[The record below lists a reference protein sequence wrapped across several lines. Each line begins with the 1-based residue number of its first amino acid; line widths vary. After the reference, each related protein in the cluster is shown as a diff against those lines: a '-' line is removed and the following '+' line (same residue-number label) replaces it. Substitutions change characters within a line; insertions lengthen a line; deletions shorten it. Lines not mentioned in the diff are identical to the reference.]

1 MFFNRKDTK
10 TVNAALPAA
19 YFESPNRPLC
29 LEKMEEAIRGEG
41 KKKKGAIIK
50 LYIENFKL
58 FNDTFGY
65 DYGGLLLEEIARF
78 MAGTLNAD
86 VYRYAGVEF
95 ISIME
100 GASFTQA
107 SEAVERVLER
117 FESTW
122 RINDLDCMCAVDMGV
137 VLYPERA
144 QSAEEA
150 AKHLDLA
157 VSESA
162 SKGQN
167 QYTFYNQELEDKI
180 CRKQIIAQNIKNA
193 IKSGEGIEVRYR
205 PTFNLE
211 RQQFTR
217 AEGYLRLFSPEL
229 GVLSAQEFLP
239 VAEELGLICAVNE
252 FELRR
257 ACKLIKELLAE
268 KKDFETIAVLISPI
282 MFLQEH
288 FPDDVR
294 AMLKEYDIPANK
306 LAFEIT
312 ESVLID
318 SFARVNI
325 VMQELS
331 DMEIEFVLNE
341 FGTGYSGINN
351 ILSLPIDVLKL
362 ERLFVWQLEEN
373 PRSGYIIQG
382 LIQIAHNLGLKLIA
396 EGVETENQIQRL
408 AEYGCRYEQGFYY
421 SPTVDVLG
429 LKELLNPIQE

>member
-211 RQQFTR
+211 RQQFSR
-217 AEGYLRLFSPEL
+217 SEVYLRLFSP
-229 GVLSAQEFLP
+229 
-239 VAEELGLICAVNE
+239 
-252 FELRR
+252 
-257 ACKLIKELLAE
+257 
-268 KKDFETIAVLISPI
+268 
-282 MFLQEH
+282 
-288 FPDDVR
+288 
-294 AMLKEYDIPANK
+294 
-306 LAFEIT
+306 
-312 ESVLID
+312 
-318 SFARVNI
+318 
-325 VMQELS
+325 
-331 DMEIEFVLNE
+331 
-341 FGTGYSGINN
+341 
-351 ILSLPIDVLKL
+351 
-362 ERLFVWQLEEN
+362 
-373 PRSGYIIQG
+373 
-382 LIQIAHNLGLKLIA
+382 
-396 EGVETENQIQRL
+396 
-408 AEYGCRYEQGFYY
+408 
-421 SPTVDVLG
+421 
-429 LKELLNPIQE
+429 